1 MERGSV
7 RRMEPGSSGDN
18 KENKGTGKQGSKESP
33 SEADDVRSP
42 CARCLCRSLRV
53 LLRNL
58 SRWPGCCSSSLIP
71 TYLITRLSQPQQ
83 RCLGGTRDQLVCL
96 PVADQLPT
104 YGQLKLHPH
113 FHVQL
118 LLVIL
123 LHVRGV
129 EDDDQRGQRP
139 QRRFW
144 SCVRDMGEW
153 QLTLLTFILFLTVWV
168 LCNILLPRTITSL
181 GIMGVSIYMA
191 RWANTTKVKGTCV
204 SKSPQS
210 SSGTDPMGE
219 QPCPRAAR
227 GSAAAPGQGSPS
239 QPEPCEGEE
248 VSAESSR
255 SGQCIP
261 RQGELWRSSCDG
273 EAAST
278 RQLPRNRHSIGNMEE
293 LSRSLVDSLDI
304 ISICYDLMEELKET
318 SQNSRTP
325 VLHKSKSR
333 EYLVCLRCRRCLTS
347 SCPHCDEP
355 EDLPVLVVILHR
367 LDMMMVEGKLVE
379 MDLEL
384 KFELFFCGEMV
395 YTWERMQVLP
405 ESAPEMSC
413 KDCDHSLPTS
423 LWGSEC
429 LKVPHSVLRTPQ
441 GQMGPDGQDTRAAP
455 EQQLWTERSD
465 AGSADLQPAGQ
476 GGSLHSAVSTRS
488 RSPGDSETS
497 QVSCPILSTQG
508 TPEGQIGLGKKD
520 TRAAPDLQP
529 AGQGESLPS
538 AVTKYPW
545 PPWAQPLSRAALERL
560 RRAGLEPLPAVWF
573 KDLGPA
579 LSLQQR
585 IQHSWDAAEWE
596 QMVRLDLERR
606 AGALTRTTEAVV

>member
-1 MERGSV
+1 MGKCVENTSEMEG
-7 RRMEPGSSGDN
+7 
-18 KENKGTGKQGSKESP
+18 
-33 SEADDVRSP
+33 EAK
-42 CARCLCRSLRV
+42 A
-53 LLRNL
+53 
-58 SRWPGCCSSSLIP
+58 
-71 TYLITRLSQPQQ
+71 
-83 RCLGGTRDQLVCL
+83 
-96 PVADQLPT
+96 
-104 YGQLKLHPH
+104 
-113 FHVQL
+113 
-118 LLVIL
+118 
-123 LHVRGV
+123 
-129 EDDDQRGQRP
+129 QRP

-144 SCVRDMGEW
+144 HCVRDMGEW

-191 RWANTTKVKGTCV
+191 RWANTTKVKQP
-204 SKSPQS
+204 PQS
-210 SSGTDPMGE
+210 SRYFPHS
-219 QPCPRAAR
+219 
-227 GSAAAPGQGSPS
+227 
-239 QPEPCEGEE
+239 
-248 VSAESSR
+248 
-255 SGQCIP
+255 QCIP

-441 GQMGPDGQDTRAAP
+441 GQMGLDGQDTRAAP
-455 EQQLWTERSD
+455 EQQLWTKCSD

-476 GGSLHSAVSTRS
+476 GGSLHSAMPMQS

-497 QVSCPILSTQG
+497 QVPCPNLSTQG

-579 LSLQQR
+579 LSLQQS

>member
-1 MERGSV
+1 MGKCVENTSEMEG
-7 RRMEPGSSGDN
+7 
-18 KENKGTGKQGSKESP
+18 
-33 SEADDVRSP
+33 EAK
-42 CARCLCRSLRV
+42 A
-53 LLRNL
+53 
-58 SRWPGCCSSSLIP
+58 
-71 TYLITRLSQPQQ
+71 
-83 RCLGGTRDQLVCL
+83 
-96 PVADQLPT
+96 
-104 YGQLKLHPH
+104 
-113 FHVQL
+113 
-118 LLVIL
+118 
-123 LHVRGV
+123 
-129 EDDDQRGQRP
+129 QRP